1 MKLGSFMDIVS
12 VHYKDIVSLF
22 KSRHNIIEFDEDLFG
37 DAFVKCAEKFGNNII
52 DYDTVI
58 KYFWVVYVNTTKSNF
73 INKAKHQITSIDD
86 IDDIDDIDVVGD
98 IYEEDMVIYD
108 VIMDSIAKEF
118 GENDMQ
124 MYRLYKYHNWNED
137 ELKTIGIN
145 LNKNTIKEI
154 HKFVKSYSKQ
164 LKRSQ

>member
-1 MKLGSFMDIVS
+1 MDIVS

-22 KSRHNIIEFDEDLFG
+22 KSRQHIVEFDEDMFG
-37 DAFVKCAEKFGNNII
+37 DAFIKCAEKFGNNTI
-52 DYDTVI
+52 DYDTAI
-58 KYFWVVYVNTTKSNF
+58 KYFWVVYVNTVKSNF
-73 INKAKHQITSIDD
+73 INKAKHQIVSIED
-86 IDDIDDIDVVGD
+86 IDDISDIQEDV
-98 IYEEDMVIYD
+98 VIYD
-108 VIMDSIAKEF
+108 VIMDSISKEF
-118 GENDMQ
+118 GENEMQ

-137 ELKTIGIN
+137 ELKSIDID